1 MKTTI
6 QAIASAVI
14 LLGLGVVASSAQ
26 TAVKMTFSGTSENT
40 ANDLLQPNASN
51 DEDHFTGAGS
61 LGTFNLGEVRA
72 ISNIPSPSASCSG
85 ANMLHFSEPAGGGII
100 RFADGSLLYYQQTQ
114 GDDCIDFS
122 VGNARCVLQF
132 QITGGTGRFATA
144 SGTLTLTETVVP
156 VLADAQ
162 GNPVYFGATGQITG
176 RLWGVVNSQAG
187 SGAQ

>member
-1 MKTTI
+1 MKTMI
-6 QAIASAVI
+6 KGIASAVI

-72 ISNIPSPSASCSG
+72 ISNNPSPSASCSG
-85 ANMLHFSEPAGGGII
+85 VNKLHFSEPAGGGII
-100 RFADGSLLYYQQTQ
+100 RFGDGSLLYFQMSQ

-122 VGNARCVLQF
+122 AFDAHCVLQF
-132 QITGGTGRFATA
+132 QVTGGTGRFASA

-156 VLADAQ
+156 VLTDDQ
-162 GNPVYFGATGQITG
+162 GNPVYLAATGQITG
-176 RLWGVVNSQAG
+176 QLWGVANMQSG